1 MQKPCSGQIWIGTL
15 TSRCGGVSAGRL
27 PELDSTGLWWPR
39 EANSSLRSPG
49 TLVGIQM
56 GTSQHLRPTKPLIL
70 FNFSNYWPSNFQG
83 VYFSPIP
90 SHTQI
95 LRMGQTC
102 MAGYGDC
109 DGIQSKTVVMG
120 TPCKVSGNLNGPN
133 FIDIK
138 MVIHNPTNRY
148 MWEVKNWGWATN
160 PWG

>member
-1 MQKPCSGQIWIGTL
+1 MQKPCRGQIWIGTL

-49 TLVGIQM
+49 TLFGM
-56 GTSQHLRPTKPLIL
+56 G
-70 FNFSNYWPSNFQG
+70 SNGNESTFKAHETADSVQFQYWPSNFKG

-120 TPCKVSGNLNGPN
+120 TPCLMGPN

-138 MVIHNPTNRY
+138 MVINNPPNRY

-160 PWG
+160 PG